1 MYDLNGAW
9 CLKFLRSPKFRG
21 VVVNNG
27 GGKIFSRLYGENC
40 FENHHKI
47 EFSGWSKMF
56 GMDYMIVESA
66 AQLDSAEFSDKII
79 IELRPNSVQSQKFW
93 AQYDQIWK
101 RP

>member
-1 MYDLNGAW
+1 
-9 CLKFLRSPKFRG
+9 
-21 VVVNNG
+21 
-27 GGKIFSRLYGENC
+27 
-40 FENHHKI
+40 
-47 EFSGWSKMF
+47 MF